1 MKVLRTPD
9 ARFQNLPGYPFSP
22 CYTDV
27 PDGDGGSLRI
37 HHVDEG
43 PRDGEIVLCMHGQ
56 PTWSYLYRHMIP
68 LLNDQGL
75 RVIAPDLVGFG
86 RSDKPA
92 AREDFSYQRQ
102 VDWLTA
108 WLVQNDIQGA
118 TFVGQDWGGLIGL
131 RMVAEN
137 PDRFSRI
144 VVANTGLP
152 TPGPVPQER
161 IDALRDFWENKPT
174 PTLPEVMAA
183 LGNPDPKNPEITFAH
198 WQKWTWE
205 SEDLPVGL
213 MIAGTIDGR
222 TLSPEEAAAYDA
234 PFPDAS
240 FKMGPR
246 AMPRQVPLLPD
257 DPSIAAN
264 QAAWA
269 VLEKWQKPLLCA
281 FTDNDAVTAGADQKF
296 KSDVPGAK
304 GQAHRTIQGGGH
316 FLQEGRAESLA
327 EAIAEF
333 VQST

>member
-1 MKVLRTPD
+1 
-9 ARFQNLPGYPFSP
+9 
-22 CYTDV
+22 
-27 PDGDGGSLRI
+27 
-37 HHVDEG
+37 
-43 PRDGEIVLCMHGQ
+43 
-56 PTWSYLYRHMIP
+56 MIP

-205 SEDLPVGL
+205 SEDLPVGM
-213 MIAGTIDGR
+213 MISGAIDGR

-316 FLQEGRAESLA
+316 FLQEGRAEALA